1 MNSDYSHNPL
11 TEVALALSMAF
22 FAIMVLTIFALSQK
36 QFKSIESDKISM
48 NSKSTID
55 KDKKDKKRTLVF
67 YHNKN
72 FYDQNLKIW
81 RLENQDKQTDRYTL
95 AVPTKMSVKELFEIK
110 KIFQGLD
117 LQVTEQ
123 NQQWNEALRIYQL
136 NRINNY
142 EISINNNYNFISI
155 FSECEKL

>member
-36 QFKSIESDKISM
+36 QFKSIESNKISI
-48 NSKSTID
+48 NSKSSIN

-72 FYDQNLKIW
+72 FYDQNLKVW
-81 RLENQDKQTDRYTL
+81 RLENQDKPTDRYTL

-123 NQQWNEALRIYQL
+123 NQQWNEALE
-136 NRINNY
+136 N
-142 EISINNNYNFISI
+142 IST
-155 FSECEKL
+155 K

>member
-36 QFKSIESDKISM
+36 QFKSIESDKISI
-48 NSKSTID
+48 NSKSSIN
-55 KDKKDKKRTLVF
+55 KDKKDKKRILVF

-81 RLENQDKQTDRYTL
+81 RLENYAKQTDRYTL
-95 AVPTKMSVKELFEIK
+95 AVPKEMSVKELFEIK

-117 LQVTEQ
+117 LQIAEQ
-123 NQQWNEALRIYQL
+123 NKQWNDALK
-136 NRINNY
+136 N
-142 EISINNNYNFISI
+142 ISTKKD
-155 FSECEKL
+155 KLL

>member
-36 QFKSIESDKISM
+36 QFKSIESNKISI
-48 NSKSTID
+48 NSKSSIN

-72 FYDQNLKIW
+72 FYDQNLKVW
-81 RLENQDKQTDRYTL
+81 RLENQDKPADRYTL

-117 LQVTEQ
+117 LQITEQ
-123 NQQWNEALRIYQL
+123 NQQWNDALE
-136 NRINNY
+136 N
-142 EISINNNYNFISI
+142 IST
-155 FSECEKL
+155 K

>member
-36 QFKSIESDKISM
+36 QFKSIESDKISI
-48 NSKSTID
+48 NSKSSIN
-55 KDKKDKKRTLVF
+55 KDKKDKKRILVF
-67 YHNKN
+67 YYNKN

-81 RLENQDKQTDRYTL
+81 RLVNQGKQTDRYTL
-95 AVPTKMSVKELFEIK
+95 AVPKEMSVKELFEIK
-110 KIFQGLD
+110 KIFQDFD

-123 NQQWNEALRIYQL
+123 NQQWNNALKNIATKVDK
-136 NRINNY
+136 
-142 EISINNNYNFISI
+142 IS
-155 FSECEKL
+155 

>member
-36 QFKSIESDKISM
+36 QFKSIKSDKISM

-55 KDKKDKKRTLVF
+55 KDKKRTLVF
-67 YHNKN
+67 YHNQN
-72 FYDQNLKIW
+72 FYDQSLKIW
-81 RLENQDKQTDRYTL
+81 RLENQDKHFDRYTL

-123 NQQWNEALRIYQL
+123 NQQWNEALE
-136 NRINNY
+136 N
-142 EISINNNYNFISI
+142 ISI
-155 FSECEKL
+155 K

>member
-36 QFKSIESDKISM
+36 KFKSIESDKISI
-48 NSKSTID
+48 NSKSSVN
-55 KDKKDKKRTLVF
+55 KDKKDKKRILVF

-81 RLENQDKQTDRYTL
+81 RLENQGKQTDKYTL
-95 AVPTKMSVKELFEIK
+95 AVPKEMSVKELFEIK

-117 LQVTEQ
+117 LQVAEQ
-123 NQQWNEALRIYQL
+123 NQQWNDALK
-136 NRINNY
+136 N
-142 EISINNNYNFISI
+142 ISTK
-155 FSECEKL
+155 EDKLSWNLY

>member
-55 KDKKDKKRTLVF
+55 KDKKRTLVF

-81 RLENQDKQTDRYTL
+81 RLENQDKHTDRFTL

-123 NQQWNEALRIYQL
+123 NQQWNEALE
-136 NRINNY
+136 N
-142 EISINNNYNFISI
+142 IST
-155 FSECEKL
+155 K

>member
-22 FAIMVLTIFALSQK
+22 FALMVLTIFALSQK
-36 QFKSIESDKISM
+36 QFKSIDNDNISI
-48 NSKSTID
+48 NSKSSIN
-55 KDKKDKKRTLVF
+55 KDKKDKKRILVF

-81 RLENQDKQTDRYTL
+81 RLENQGKQTDKYTL
-95 AVPTKMSVKELFEIK
+95 AVPKEMSVRELFEIK

-117 LQVTEQ
+117 LQVAEQ
-123 NQQWNEALRIYQL
+123 NQQWNDALK
-136 NRINNY
+136 N
-142 EISINNNYNFISI
+142 ISTK
-155 FSECEKL
+155 EEKLSWNLY

>member
-36 QFKSIESDKISM
+36 QFKSIKSDKISM

-72 FYDQNLKIW
+72 FYDQNLKVW
-81 RLENQDKQTDRYTL
+81 RLENQDKPADRYTL

-123 NQQWNEALRIYQL
+123 NQQWNEALE
-136 NRINNY
+136 N
-142 EISINNNYNFISI
+142 ISI
-155 FSECEKL
+155 K

>member
-48 NSKSTID
+48 NSKSSVD
-55 KDKKDKKRTLVF
+55 KDKKRTLVF
-67 YHNKN
+67 YHNN
-72 FYDQNLKIW
+72 SFYDQNLKIW

-123 NQQWNEALRIYQL
+123 NQQWNEALE
-136 NRINNY
+136 N
-142 EISINNNYNFISI
+142 ISI
-155 FSECEKL
+155 K

>member
-22 FAIMVLTIFALSQK
+22 FALMVLTIFALSQK
-36 QFKSIESDKISM
+36 QFKSIESDKISI
-48 NSKSTID
+48 NSKSSII
-55 KDKKDKKRTLVF
+55 KDKKEKKRILVF

-81 RLENQDKQTDRYTL
+81 RLENQGKQTDRYTL
-95 AVPTKMSVKELFEIK
+95 AVPKEMSVKELFEIK

-117 LQVTEQ
+117 LQVAEQ
-123 NQQWNEALRIYQL
+123 NQQWNNALK
-136 NRINNY
+136 N
-142 EISINNNYNFISI
+142 ISTKVD
-155 FSECEKL
+155 KLSWNLY

>member
-1 MNSDYSHNPL
+1 
-11 TEVALALSMAF
+11 MAF

-48 NSKSTID
+48 NSKSSID

-67 YHNKN
+67 YHNNN

-81 RLENQDKQTDRYTL
+81 RLENHDKQTERYTL

-110 KIFQGLD
+110 KFFQGLD

-123 NQQWNEALRIYQL
+123 NHQWNEALE
-136 NRINNY
+136 N
-142 EISINNNYNFISI
+142 IST
-155 FSECEKL
+155 K

>member
-36 QFKSIESDKISM
+36 QFKSIESDKISI
-48 NSKSTID
+48 NSKSSIN
-55 KDKKDKKRTLVF
+55 KDKKDKKRILVF

-81 RLENQDKQTDRYTL
+81 RLENQGKQTDRYTL
-95 AVPTKMSVKELFEIK
+95 AVPKEMSVKELFEIK
-110 KIFQGLD
+110 KIFQDFD
-117 LQVTEQ
+117 LQVAEQ
-123 NQQWNEALRIYQL
+123 NQQWNDALK
-136 NRINNY
+136 N
-142 EISINNNYNFISI
+142 ISTKVD
-155 FSECEKL
+155 KLS

>member
-22 FAIMVLTIFALSQK
+22 FAIMVLTIFVLSQK
-36 QFKSIESDKISM
+36 QFESIESDKISI
-48 NSKSTID
+48 NSKSSID
-55 KDKKDKKRTLVF
+55 INKKEKKRILVF

-81 RLENQDKQTDRYTL
+81 RLENQGKQTNRYTL
-95 AVPTKMSVKELFEIK
+95 AVPTEMSVKELFEIK

-117 LQVTEQ
+117 LQVAEQ
-123 NQQWNEALRIYQL
+123 NQQWNDALE
-136 NRINNY
+136 N
-142 EISINNNYNFISI
+142 ISIK
-155 FSECEKL
+155 EDKLSWNLY

>member
-22 FAIMVLTIFALSQK
+22 FALMVLTIFALSQK
-36 QFKSIESDKISM
+36 QFKSIESDKISI
-48 NSKSTID
+48 NSKSSII
-55 KDKKDKKRTLVF
+55 KDKKEKKRILVF

-81 RLENQDKQTDRYTL
+81 RLENQGKQTDRYTL
-95 AVPTKMSVKELFEIK
+95 AVPKEMSVKELFEIK

-117 LQVTEQ
+117 LQVAEQ
-123 NQQWNEALRIYQL
+123 NQQWNDALK
-136 NRINNY
+136 N
-142 EISINNNYNFISI
+142 ISTK
-155 FSECEKL
+155 EDKLSWNLY

>member
-36 QFKSIESDKISM
+36 KFKSIESDKISI
-48 NSKSTID
+48 NSKSSIN
-55 KDKKDKKRTLVF
+55 KDKKDKKRILVF

-81 RLENQDKQTDRYTL
+81 RLENQGKHTDKYTL
-95 AVPTKMSVKELFEIK
+95 AVPKEMSVKELFEIK
-110 KIFQGLD
+110 KFFQGHD
-117 LQVTEQ
+117 LQVAEQ
-123 NQQWNEALRIYQL
+123 NQQWNDALK
-136 NRINNY
+136 N
-142 EISINNNYNFISI
+142 ISTK
-155 FSECEKL
+155 EDKLS

>member
-22 FAIMVLTIFALSQK
+22 FALMVLTIFALSQK
-36 QFKSIESDKISM
+36 QFKSIESDKISI
-48 NSKSTID
+48 NSKSSII
-55 KDKKDKKRTLVF
+55 KDKKRILVF

-81 RLENQDKQTDRYTL
+81 RLENQGKQTDRYTL
-95 AVPTKMSVKELFEIK
+95 AVPKEMSVKELFEIK

-117 LQVTEQ
+117 LQVAEQ
-123 NQQWNEALRIYQL
+123 NQQWNDALK
-136 NRINNY
+136 N
-142 EISINNNYNFISI
+142 ISNKEDNLSWNLY
-155 FSECEKL
+155 

>member
-22 FAIMVLTIFALSQK
+22 FALMVLTIFALSQK
-36 QFKSIESDKISM
+36 QFKSIENDNISI
-48 NSKSTID
+48 NSESSIN
-55 KDKKDKKRTLVF
+55 KDKKDKKRILVF

-81 RLENQDKQTDRYTL
+81 RLVNQGKQTDRYTL
-95 AVPTKMSVKELFEIK
+95 AVPKEMSVKELFEIK

-117 LQVTEQ
+117 LQVAEQ
-123 NQQWNEALRIYQL
+123 NQQWNDALE
-136 NRINNY
+136 N
-142 EISINNNYNFISI
+142 ISTK
-155 FSECEKL
+155 EDKLS

>member
-22 FAIMVLTIFALSQK
+22 FALMVLTIFALSQK
-36 QFKSIESDKISM
+36 QFKSIESDKISI
-48 NSKSTID
+48 NSKSSII
-55 KDKKDKKRTLVF
+55 KDKKRILVF

-81 RLENQDKQTDRYTL
+81 RLENQGKQTDRYTL
-95 AVPTKMSVKELFEIK
+95 AVPKEMSVKELFEIK

-117 LQVTEQ
+117 LQVAEQ
-123 NQQWNEALRIYQL
+123 NQQWNDALK
-136 NRINNY
+136 N
-142 EISINNNYNFISI
+142 ISNKGDNLS
-155 FSECEKL
+155 

>member
-36 QFKSIESDKISM
+36 QFKSIESNKISI
-48 NSKSTID
+48 NSKSSIN

-72 FYDQNLKIW
+72 FYDQNLKVW
-81 RLENQDKQTDRYTL
+81 RLENQDKPADRYTL

-110 KIFQGLD
+110 KFSRVLICKS
-117 LQVTEQ
+117 
-123 NQQWNEALRIYQL
+123 L
-136 NRINNY
+136 NKTSNGM
-142 EISINNNYNFISI
+142 
-155 FSECEKL
+155 KL

>member
-36 QFKSIESDKISM
+36 QFKSIESNKISI
-48 NSKSTID
+48 NSKSSIN

-72 FYDQNLKIW
+72 FYDQNLKVW
-81 RLENQDKQTDRYTL
+81 RLENQDKPADRYTL

-110 KIFQGLD
+110 KIFQDLD

-123 NQQWNEALRIYQL
+123 NQQWNEALENL
-136 NRINNY
+136 
-142 EISINNNYNFISI
+142 ST
-155 FSECEKL
+155 K

>member
-55 KDKKDKKRTLVF
+55 KDKKRTLVF

-81 RLENQDKQTDRYTL
+81 RLENQDKHADRYTL

-110 KIFQGLD
+110 KIFQDLD

-123 NQQWNEALRIYQL
+123 NQQWNEALENIL
-136 NRINNY
+136 T
-142 EISINNNYNFISI
+142 
-155 FSECEKL
+155 K

>member
-36 QFKSIESDKISM
+36 QFKSIESNKISI
-48 NSKSTID
+48 NSKSSIN

-72 FYDQNLKIW
+72 FYDQNLKVW
-81 RLENQDKQTDRYTL
+81 RLENQDKPADRYTL

-123 NQQWNEALRIYQL
+123 NQQWNEALE
-136 NRINNY
+136 N
-142 EISINNNYNFISI
+142 ISI
-155 FSECEKL
+155 K

>member
-55 KDKKDKKRTLVF
+55 KDKKRTLVF

-81 RLENQDKQTDRYTL
+81 RLENQDKHPDRYTL

-110 KIFQGLD
+110 KIFQGFD

-123 NQQWNEALRIYQL
+123 NQQWNEALE
-136 NRINNY
+136 N
-142 EISINNNYNFISI
+142 IST
-155 FSECEKL
+155 K

>member
-22 FAIMVLTIFALSQK
+22 FALMVLTIFALSQK
-36 QFKSIESDKISM
+36 QFKSIESDKISI
-48 NSKSTID
+48 NSKSSII
-55 KDKKDKKRTLVF
+55 KDKKRILVF

-81 RLENQDKQTDRYTL
+81 RLENQGKQTDRYTL
-95 AVPTKMSVKELFEIK
+95 AVPKEMSVKELFEIK

-117 LQVTEQ
+117 LQVAEQ
-123 NQQWNEALRIYQL
+123 NQQWNDALK
-136 NRINNY
+136 N
-142 EISINNNYNFISI
+142 ISTK
-155 FSECEKL
+155 EDKLS

>member
-36 QFKSIESDKISM
+36 QFKSIESDKISI
-48 NSKSTID
+48 NSKSLIN
-55 KDKKDKKRTLVF
+55 KDKKDKKRILVF

-81 RLENQDKQTDRYTL
+81 RLENQGKQTDRYTL
-95 AVPTKMSVKELFEIK
+95 AVPKEMSVKELFEIK
-110 KIFQGLD
+110 KIFEGLD
-117 LQVTEQ
+117 LQVAEQ
-123 NQQWNEALRIYQL
+123 NQQWNDALK
-136 NRINNY
+136 N
-142 EISINNNYNFISI
+142 ISTK
-155 FSECEKL
+155 EDKLSWNLY

>member
-36 QFKSIESDKISM
+36 QFKSIESDKISI
-48 NSKSTID
+48 NSQSSIN
-55 KDKKDKKRTLVF
+55 KDKKDKKRILVF

-81 RLENQDKQTDRYTL
+81 RLENQGKQTDKYTL
-95 AVPTKMSVKELFEIK
+95 AVPKEMSVKELFEIK
-110 KIFQGLD
+110 KIFQGHD
-117 LQVTEQ
+117 LQVAEQ
-123 NQQWNEALRIYQL
+123 NQQWNDALK
-136 NRINNY
+136 N
-142 EISINNNYNFISI
+142 ISTK
-155 FSECEKL
+155 EDKLS

>member
-48 NSKSTID
+48 NSKSSIE

-67 YHNKN
+67 YHNNN

-81 RLENQDKQTDRYTL
+81 RLENQDKQTNRYIL

-123 NQQWNEALRIYQL
+123 NHQWNEALE
-136 NRINNY
+136 N
-142 EISINNNYNFISI
+142 IST
-155 FSECEKL
+155 K

>member
-22 FAIMVLTIFALSQK
+22 FALMVLTIFALSQK
-36 QFKSIESDKISM
+36 QFKSIESDKISI
-48 NSKSTID
+48 NSKSAII
-55 KDKKDKKRTLVF
+55 KDKKDKKRILVF

-81 RLENQDKQTDRYTL
+81 RLENQGKQTDRYTL
-95 AVPTKMSVKELFEIK
+95 AVPKEMSVKELFEIK

-117 LQVTEQ
+117 LQVAEQ
-123 NQQWNEALRIYQL
+123 NQQWNDALE
-136 NRINNY
+136 N
-142 EISINNNYNFISI
+142 ISTK
-155 FSECEKL
+155 EDKLS

>member
-48 NSKSTID
+48 NSKSSVD

-67 YHNKN
+67 YHNNN

-123 NQQWNEALRIYQL
+123 NHQWNEALE
-136 NRINNY
+136 N
-142 EISINNNYNFISI
+142 IST
-155 FSECEKL
+155 K

>member
-36 QFKSIESDKISM
+36 QFKSIESNKISI
-48 NSKSTID
+48 NSKSSIN

-72 FYDQNLKIW
+72 FYDQNLKVW
-81 RLENQDKQTDRYTL
+81 RLENQDKPADRYTL

-110 KIFQGLD
+110 KNFQGLD

-123 NQQWNEALRIYQL
+123 NKQWNEALD
-136 NRINNY
+136 N
-142 EISINNNYNFISI
+142 IST
-155 FSECEKL
+155 K

>member
-36 QFKSIESDKISM
+36 QFKSIESDKISI
-48 NSKSTID
+48 NSKSSIN
-55 KDKKDKKRTLVF
+55 KDKKDKKRILVF
-67 YHNKN
+67 YHNKK

-81 RLENQDKQTDRYTL
+81 RLENQGKQTNKYTL
-95 AVPTKMSVKELFEIK
+95 AVPKEMSVKELFEIK

-117 LQVTEQ
+117 LQVAEQ
-123 NQQWNEALRIYQL
+123 NQQWNEALK
-136 NRINNY
+136 N
-142 EISINNNYNFISI
+142 ISIK
-155 FSECEKL
+155 EEKLS

>member
-36 QFKSIESDKISM
+36 KFKSIESDKISI
-48 NSKSTID
+48 NSKSSIN
-55 KDKKDKKRTLVF
+55 KDKKDKKRILVF

-81 RLENQDKQTDRYTL
+81 RLENQGKQTDKYTL
-95 AVPTKMSVKELFEIK
+95 AVPKEMSVKELFEIK
-110 KIFQGLD
+110 KIFQGHD
-117 LQVTEQ
+117 LQVAEQ
-123 NQQWNEALRIYQL
+123 NQQWNDALK
-136 NRINNY
+136 N
-142 EISINNNYNFISI
+142 ISTK
-155 FSECEKL
+155 EDKLSWNLY

>member
-36 QFKSIESDKISM
+36 QFKSAESEKISI
-48 NSKSTID
+48 NSKSSID
-55 KDKKDKKRTLVF
+55 KDTKDKKRTLVF

-72 FYDQNLKIW
+72 FYNQNLKRW
-81 RLENQDKQTDRYTL
+81 RLENQGEQNVQYTL

-110 KIFQGLD
+110 KFFQGLD

-123 NQQWNEALRIYQL
+123 NQQWYEALE
-136 NRINNY
+136 N
-142 EISINNNYNFISI
+142 IST
-155 FSECEKL
+155 K